1 MKSSKIFLC
10 MMVLVCLAVSAFAQ
24 DPLGLGSRGSSMG
37 SGGDWI
43 SPNMGSKY
51 PTNWMEGGY
60 VRSHDRSMMDPGIAG
75 MLQWL
80 DVPVSNWP
88 WYSPDLKFYSPG
100 PFGVFPYNPSPYY
113 SDFRLSSLAGMQ
125 KGSFQKNWTETMN
138 YLKASSSMKV
148 YLNGAWVTP

>member
-1 MKSSKIFLC
+1 MKMKSSKIFLC
-10 MMVLVCLAVSAFAQ
+10 MMVLVCLAVQAFAQ
-24 DPLGLGSRGSSMG
+24 DPLGLGSSGSSMG

-51 PTNWMEGGY
+51 PTNWMEGN
-60 VRSHDRSMMDPGIAG
+60 R
-75 MLQWL
+75 
-80 DVPVSNWP
+80 
-88 WYSPDLKFYSPG
+88 FYFPG

-138 YLKASSSMKV
+138 YVRASSSMKV
-148 YLNGAWVTP
+148 YQNGLWVTP

>member
-10 MMVLVCLAVSAFAQ
+10 MMVLVCLAVQAFAQ
-24 DPLGLGSRGSSMG
+24 DPLGLGSSGSSMG

-51 PTNWMEGGY
+51 PTNWMEGN
-60 VRSHDRSMMDPGIAG
+60 R
-75 MLQWL
+75 
-80 DVPVSNWP
+80 
-88 WYSPDLKFYSPG
+88 FYFPG

-138 YLKASSSMKV
+138 YVRASSSMKV
-148 YLNGAWVTP
+148 YQNGLWVTP